1 MSFKERYKSVK
12 VRISNWILQLFPPEP
27 IVKKGELV
35 LIDTGTGLVLK
46 DELVKTKFE
55 AEPEEDMPMMMDLMR
70 ELMETETEPKE
81 SEPKKEPVIETFNE
95 FLKSKTSVKE
105 KTMAFDGTLIKRLR
119 DAVKASE
126 GKLTRQERRLARQL
140 MIEGVRGGLSA
151 ADAKIN
157 AAIGVAEEFGDT
169 ERDWDTFFT
178 TLLKF
183 LEGLMPIIL
192 QLMEIFSK
200 MQA

>member
-1 MSFKERYKSVK
+1 MVDK
-12 VRISNWILQLFPPEP
+12 Q
-27 IVKKGELV
+27 
-35 LIDTGTGLVLK
+35 TGLVLK
-46 DELVKTKFE
+46 DECI
-55 AEPEEDMPMMMDLMR
+55 EDECIESKNYAIDLMR

-81 SEPKKEPVIETFNE
+81 SEPKKEPIEPVIETFNE